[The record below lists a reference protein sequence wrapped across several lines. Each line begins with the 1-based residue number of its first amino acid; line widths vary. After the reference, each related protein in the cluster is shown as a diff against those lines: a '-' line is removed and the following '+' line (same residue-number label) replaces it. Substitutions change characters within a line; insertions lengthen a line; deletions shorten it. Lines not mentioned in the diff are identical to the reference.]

1 MTALK
6 RISILVVLAIA
17 ASPSWPAIYDFCK
30 VKKIY
35 NEQVATPSN
44 TIYED
49 CAGVGYLVNGKNL
62 AKAYCW
68 NGANDCMK
76 PLVKP
81 QQAPSPSEPSSN
93 AQEDIPLE

>member
-6 RISILVVLAIA
+6 KISILLVLATA
-17 ASPSWPAIYDFCK
+17 ASPSWSAIYDFCK

-35 NEQVATPSN
+35 DEQVATPPK

-49 CAGVGYLVNGKNL
+49 CAGVGYLVNGKDL

-68 NGANDCMK
+68 NGANDLHEGPCEAATN
-76 PLVKP
+76 PF
-81 QQAPSPSEPSSN
+81 PSEPSSN
-93 AQEDIPLE
+93 LQEDMPLE